1 MNGRRANLV
10 AKIKNFRV
18 PLRPREIARWLKK
31 ERGMETTPELELE
44 IENWIKASKA
54 WITPAAVYSTITR
67 QTAEKTTSLSFP
79 KEAVAVSIAVVSI
92 GPALEKESQSAPA
105 DAAREPF
112 YAALAHEGL
121 SQSVQF
127 AMRLLGDQAK
137 EEDCEM
143 SMPVPV
149 TESALAS
156 SFASFVGVSRI
167 GVELSG
173 ADAPM
178 PSYSRVCY
186 AFWTPIG
193 KSSSRRTETS
203 GRVAKVAA

>member
-1 MNGRRANLV
+1 MNGRRANYV

-31 ERGMETTPELELE
+31 ERGLDTTPDLELE

-67 QTAEKTTSLSFP
+67 QTAEKTISLSFP
-79 KEAVAVSIAVVSI
+79 KDAVAVSIAVVSI
-92 GPALEKESQSAPA
+92 GPSLQKESEGAQ
-105 DAAREPF
+105 DAVREPF
-112 YAALAHEGL
+112 YSALAHEGL

-137 EEDCEM
+137 DEDCEM
-143 SMPVPV
+143 STPVPV
-149 TESALAS
+149 TESPLAC
-156 SFASFVGVSRI
+156 SFASLVGVSRI

-173 ADAPM
+173 ADTAM
-178 PSYSRVCY
+178 PPYSRVCY
-186 AFWTPIG
+186 AFWTPVG
-193 KSSSRRTETS
+193 KSSSRRTEAS